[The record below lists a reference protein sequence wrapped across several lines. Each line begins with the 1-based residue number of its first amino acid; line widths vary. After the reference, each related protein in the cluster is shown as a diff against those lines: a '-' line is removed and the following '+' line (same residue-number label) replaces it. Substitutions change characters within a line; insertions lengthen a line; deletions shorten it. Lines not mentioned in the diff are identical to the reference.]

1 MISRLSILLRHARSF
16 AAPRNM
22 SFVAALA
29 LSLSVFSSGVAG
41 ADPLSYNQTPFKLPI
56 ETASLTAVDLN
67 GDGDLDLL
75 AQLDTELRLYLQRDG
90 GFDFDKDFISLPL
103 SGRALGWD
111 IGLVD
116 AKGQPSLIT
125 LERGSE
131 VLTYRLNE
139 TATAWRAPEILLSG
153 VAAAIGSGVQRLH
166 FVRDVNGDDRDDL
179 VLPDGDRLA
188 LYLASIEGFLPP
200 LRIDTQVRLDT
211 TLFSPNLE
219 RRIGQAL
226 RIPPLRLRD
235 VNGDLAADLI
245 VDTDERL
252 AVFLADPTAAN
263 YFSADPSFE
272 LDRLFIEES
281 LGEFDIET
289 LDFANL
295 TGVLALTHEELLE
308 DIDGDGIEDLLLRE
322 GGKVSVFPGTRA
334 GIDVST
340 PTQVLR
346 SGGNVLT
353 TFLYDEDGDGS
364 KDLWL
369 WRVEPI
375 SVGDIFVW
383 LALSGSISVEA
394 FVYRNQ
400 GDAFA
405 RRPARK
411 ISVALK
417 FPSVIRLASSLR
429 QIADDARSAAKTTDT
444 LTGLAQLDGS
454 VDELIAEPSDSPLD
468 ASLDGMRV
476 DLMLLMGNRLSLY
489 LNVIEAAPAPTF
501 LGALGYSADRD
512 DYAIDLKAAVDAA
525 MVSSNPLDGINSAPS
540 LEIDFSSVTVSG
552 GLVSAR
558 INQDNRDDI
567 FVFTAMTPEAIEGI
581 LLLSD

>member
-1 MISRLSILLRHARSF
+1 MISRLRFLQCHVRAF
-16 AAPRNM
+16 AALRTM
-22 SFVAALA
+22 SFVAAFALA
-29 LSLSVFSSGVAG
+29 VSGFSGGVAG
-41 ADPLSYNQTPFKLPI
+41 ADALSYTQTPFKLPI

-67 GDGDLDLL
+67 GDGQLDLL

-90 GFDFDKDFISLPL
+90 GFDFGTDFISLP
-103 SGRALGWD
+103 SAGRALGWD

-116 AKGQPSLIT
+116 ADGKPSLIT

-131 VLTYRLNE
+131 VLAYRLNE
-139 TATAWRAPEILLSG
+139 AATEWRAPEVLLSG
-153 VAAAIGSGVQRLH
+153 LAAAIGSGVQRLH
-166 FVRDVNGDDRDDL
+166 FVRDVNGDGRDDL
-179 VLPDGDRLA
+179 ILPDSDRLA
-188 LYLASIEGFLPP
+188 LYLAATGGFLPP
-200 LRIDTQVRLDT
+200 LRIDTQARLNT

-226 RIPPLRLRD
+226 RIPPLQLRD

-272 LDRLFIEES
+272 LDRLAIEES

-353 TFLYDEDGDGS
+353 TFLHDEDSDGS

-429 QIADDARSAAKTTDT
+429 QIAEDARAATETTDT
-444 LTGLAQLDGS
+444 LTGVAQLDGS
-454 VDELIAEPSDSPLD
+454 VDKPIDVSGD
-468 ASLDGMRV
+468 ASLDTIRD
-476 DLMLLMGNRLSLY
+476 DLMLLVGNRLSLY
-489 LNVIEAAPAPTF
+489 LSVIEAAPAPTF
-501 LGALGYSADRD
+501 LGALGYSPDRD
-512 DYAIDLKAAVDAA
+512 DYAIDLKGVVDAA
-525 MVSSNPLDGINSAPS
+525 MVSSDPLDGINSAPN
-540 LEIDFSSVTVSG
+540 LEIDLSAVTGTG

-567 FVFTAMTPEAIEGI
+567 FVFTAMTPDAIEGI
-581 LLLSD
+581 LLLSDLAI

>member
-1 MISRLSILLRHARSF
+1 MISRLRFLQCHVRAF
-16 AAPRNM
+16 AALRTL
-22 SFVAALA
+22 SFVAAFALA
-29 LSLSVFSSGVAG
+29 VSGFSGGVAG
-41 ADPLSYNQTPFKLPI
+41 ADALSYTQTPFKLPI

-67 GDGDLDLL
+67 GDGQLDLL

-90 GFDFDKDFISLPL
+90 GFDFGTDFISLP
-103 SGRALGWD
+103 SAGRALGWD

-116 AKGQPSLIT
+116 ADGKPSLIT

-131 VLTYRLNE
+131 VLAYRLNE
-139 TATAWRAPEILLSG
+139 AATEWRAPEVLLSG
-153 VAAAIGSGVQRLH
+153 LAAAIGSGVQRLH
-166 FVRDVNGDDRDDL
+166 FVRDVNGDGRDDL
-179 VLPDGDRLA
+179 ILPDSDRLA
-188 LYLASIEGFLPP
+188 LYLAATGGFLPP
-200 LRIDTQVRLDT
+200 LRIDTQARLNT

-226 RIPPLRLRD
+226 RIPPLQLRD

-272 LDRLFIEES
+272 LDRLAIEEN

-334 GIDVST
+334 GIDIST

-353 TFLYDEDGDGS
+353 TFLHDEDSDGS

-429 QIADDARSAAKTTDT
+429 QIAEDARAATETTDT
-444 LTGLAQLDGS
+444 LTGVAQLDGS
-454 VDELIAEPSDSPLD
+454 VDKPIDVSGD
-468 ASLDGMRV
+468 ASLDTIRD
-476 DLMLLMGNRLSLY
+476 DLMLLVGNRLSLY
-489 LNVIEAAPAPTF
+489 LSVVEAAPAPTF
-501 LGALGYSADRD
+501 LGALGYSPDRD
-512 DYAIDLKAAVDAA
+512 DYAIDLKGVVDAA
-525 MVSSNPLDGINSAPS
+525 MVSSDPLDGINSAPN
-540 LEIDFSSVTVSG
+540 LEIDLSAVTGTG

-567 FVFTAMTPEAIEGI
+567 FVFTAMTPDAIEGI
-581 LLLSD
+581 LLLSDLAI

>member
-1 MISRLSILLRHARSF
+1 MISRLRFLQCHVRAF
-16 AAPRNM
+16 AALRTL
-22 SFVAALA
+22 SFVAAFVLA
-29 LSLSVFSSGVAG
+29 VSGFSGGVAG
-41 ADPLSYNQTPFKLPI
+41 ADALSYTQTPFKLPI

-67 GDGDLDLL
+67 GDGQLDLL

-90 GFDFDKDFISLPL
+90 GFDFGADFISLPL
-103 SGRALGWD
+103 TGRALGWD
-111 IGLVD
+111 IGLMD
-116 AKGQPSLIT
+116 ADGKPSLIT

-131 VLTYRLNE
+131 VLAYRLNE
-139 TATAWRAPEILLSG
+139 AATEWRAPEVLLSG
-153 VAAAIGSGVQRLH
+153 LAAAIGSGVQRLH
-166 FVRDVNGDDRDDL
+166 FVRDVNGDGRDDL
-179 VLPDGDRLA
+179 ILPDSDRLA
-188 LYLASIEGFLPP
+188 LYLAATGGFLPP
-200 LRIDTQVRLDT
+200 LRIDTQARLNT

-226 RIPPLRLRD
+226 RIPPLQLRD

-272 LDRLFIEES
+272 LDRLAIEES

-353 TFLYDEDGDGS
+353 TFLHDEDSDGS

-429 QIADDARSAAKTTDT
+429 QIAEDARAAAETTDT
-444 LTGLAQLDGS
+444 LTGVAQLDGS
-454 VDELIAEPSDSPLD
+454 VDKPIDVSGD
-468 ASLDGMRV
+468 ASLDTIRD
-476 DLMLLMGNRLSLY
+476 DLMLLVGNRLSLY
-489 LNVIEAAPAPTF
+489 LSVIEAAPAPTF
-501 LGALGYSADRD
+501 LGALGYSPDRD
-512 DYAIDLKAAVDAA
+512 DYAIDLKGVVDAA
-525 MVSSNPLDGINSAPS
+525 MVSSDPLDGINSAPN
-540 LEIDFSSVTVSG
+540 LEIDLSAVTGTG

-567 FVFTAMTPEAIEGI
+567 FVFTAMTPDAIEGI
-581 LLLSD
+581 LLLSDLAI

>member
-1 MISRLSILLRHARSF
+1 MISRLRFLQCHVRAF
-16 AAPRNM
+16 AALRTL
-22 SFVAALA
+22 SFVAAFVLA
-29 LSLSVFSSGVAG
+29 VSGFSGGVAG
-41 ADPLSYNQTPFKLPI
+41 ADALSYTQTPFKLPI

-67 GDGDLDLL
+67 GDGQLDLL

-90 GFDFDKDFISLPL
+90 GFDFGADFISLPL
-103 SGRALGWD
+103 TGRALGWD
-111 IGLVD
+111 IGLMD
-116 AKGQPSLIT
+116 ADGKPSLIT

-131 VLTYRLNE
+131 VLAYRLNE
-139 TATAWRAPEILLSG
+139 AATEWRAPEVLLSG
-153 VAAAIGSGVQRLH
+153 LAAAIGSGVQRLH
-166 FVRDVNGDDRDDL
+166 FVRDVNGDGRDDL
-179 VLPDGDRLA
+179 ILPDSDRLA
-188 LYLASIEGFLPP
+188 LYLAATGGFLPP
-200 LRIDTQVRLDT
+200 LRIDTQARLNT

-226 RIPPLRLRD
+226 RIPPLQLRD

-272 LDRLFIEES
+272 LDRLAIEES

-353 TFLYDEDGDGS
+353 TFLHDEDSDGS

-429 QIADDARSAAKTTDT
+429 QIAEDARAAAETTDT
-444 LTGLAQLDGS
+444 LTGVAQLDGS
-454 VDELIAEPSDSPLD
+454 VNKPIDVSGD
-468 ASLDGMRV
+468 ASLDTIRD
-476 DLMLLMGNRLSLY
+476 DLMLLVGNRLSLY
-489 LNVIEAAPAPTF
+489 LSVIEAAPAPTF
-501 LGALGYSADRD
+501 LGALGYSPDRD
-512 DYAIDLKAAVDAA
+512 DYAIDLKGVVDAA
-525 MVSSNPLDGINSAPS
+525 MVSSDPLDGINSAPN
-540 LEIDFSSVTVSG
+540 LEIDLSAVTGIG

-567 FVFTAMTPEAIEGI
+567 FVFTAMTPDAIEGI
-581 LLLSD
+581 LLLSDLAI

>member
-1 MISRLSILLRHARSF
+1 MISHLRFLQCHVRAF
-16 AAPRNM
+16 AALRTL
-22 SFVAALA
+22 SFVAAFVLA
-29 LSLSVFSSGVAG
+29 VSGFSGGVAG
-41 ADPLSYNQTPFKLPI
+41 ADALSYTQTPFKLPI

-67 GDGDLDLL
+67 GDGQLDLL

-90 GFDFDKDFISLPL
+90 GFDFGTDFISLP
-103 SGRALGWD
+103 SAGRALGWD

-116 AKGQPSLIT
+116 ADGKPSLIT

-131 VLTYRLNE
+131 VLAYRLNE
-139 TATAWRAPEILLSG
+139 AATEWRAPEVLLSG
-153 VAAAIGSGVQRLH
+153 LAAAIGSGVQRLH
-166 FVRDVNGDDRDDL
+166 FVRDVNGDGRDDL
-179 VLPDGDRLA
+179 ILPDSDRLA
-188 LYLASIEGFLPP
+188 LYLAATGGFLPP
-200 LRIDTQVRLDT
+200 LRIDTQARLNT

-226 RIPPLRLRD
+226 RIPPLQLRD

-272 LDRLFIEES
+272 LDRLAIEES

-353 TFLYDEDGDGS
+353 TFLHDEDSDGS

-429 QIADDARSAAKTTDT
+429 QIAEDARAAVETTDT
-444 LTGLAQLDGS
+444 LTGVAQLDGS
-454 VDELIAEPSDSPLD
+454 VDKPIDVSGD
-468 ASLDGMRV
+468 ASLDTIRD
-476 DLMLLMGNRLSLY
+476 DLMLLVGNRLSLY
-489 LNVIEAAPAPTF
+489 LSVIEAAPAPTF
-501 LGALGYSADRD
+501 LGALGYSPDRD
-512 DYAIDLKAAVDAA
+512 DYAIDLKGVVDAA
-525 MVSSNPLDGINSAPS
+525 MVSSDPLDGINSAPN
-540 LEIDFSSVTVSG
+540 LEIDLSAVTGTG

-567 FVFTAMTPEAIEGI
+567 FVFTAMTPDAIEGI
-581 LLLSD
+581 LLLSDLAI

>member
-1 MISRLSILLRHARSF
+1 MISHLRFLQCHVRAFSALRTL
-16 AAPRNM
+16 
-22 SFVAALA
+22 SFVAAFVLA
-29 LSLSVFSSGVAG
+29 VSGFSGGVAG
-41 ADPLSYNQTPFKLPI
+41 ADALSYTQTPFKLPI
-56 ETASLTAVDLN
+56 ETASLTTVDLN
-67 GDGDLDLL
+67 GDGQLDLL

-90 GFDFDKDFISLPL
+90 GFDFGTDFISLP
-103 SGRALGWD
+103 SAGRALGWD

-116 AKGQPSLIT
+116 ADGKPSLIT

-131 VLTYRLNE
+131 VLAYRLNE
-139 TATAWRAPEILLSG
+139 AATEWRAPEVLLSG
-153 VAAAIGSGVQRLH
+153 LAAAIGSGVQRLH
-166 FVRDVNGDDRDDL
+166 FVRDVNGDGRDDL
-179 VLPDGDRLA
+179 ILPDSDRLA
-188 LYLASIEGFLPP
+188 LYLAATGGFLPP
-200 LRIDTQVRLDT
+200 LRIDTQARLNT

-226 RIPPLRLRD
+226 RIPPLQLRD

-272 LDRLFIEES
+272 LDRLAIEES

-353 TFLYDEDGDGS
+353 TFLHDEDSDGS

-429 QIADDARSAAKTTDT
+429 QIAEDARAAAETTDT
-444 LTGLAQLDGS
+444 LTGVAQLDGS
-454 VDELIAEPSDSPLD
+454 VDKPIDVSGDT
-468 ASLDGMRV
+468 SLDTIRD
-476 DLMLLMGNRLSLY
+476 DLMLLVGNRLSLY
-489 LNVIEAAPAPTF
+489 LSVIEAAPAPTF
-501 LGALGYSADRD
+501 LGALGYSPDRD
-512 DYAIDLKAAVDAA
+512 DYAIDLKGVVDAA
-525 MVSSNPLDGINSAPS
+525 MVSSDPLDGINSAPN
-540 LEIDFSSVTVSG
+540 LEIDLSAVTGTG

-567 FVFTAMTPEAIEGI
+567 FVFTAMTPDAIEGI
-581 LLLSD
+581 LLLSDLAM

>member
-1 MISRLSILLRHARSF
+1 
-16 AAPRNM
+16 
-22 SFVAALA
+22 
-29 LSLSVFSSGVAG
+29 
-41 ADPLSYNQTPFKLPI
+41 LPI

-67 GDGDLDLL
+67 GDGQLDLL

-90 GFDFDKDFISLPL
+90 GFDFGTDFISLPL
-103 SGRALGWD
+103 TGRALGWD

-116 AKGQPSLIT
+116 ADGKPSLIT

-131 VLTYRLNE
+131 VLAYRLNE
-139 TATAWRAPEILLSG
+139 AATEWRAPEVLLSG
-153 VAAAIGSGVQRLH
+153 LAAAIGSGVQRLH
-166 FVRDVNGDDRDDL
+166 FVRDVNGDGRDDL
-179 VLPDGDRLA
+179 ILPDSDRLA
-188 LYLASIEGFLPP
+188 LYLAATGGFLPP
-200 LRIDTQVRLDT
+200 LRIDTQARLNT

-226 RIPPLRLRD
+226 RIPPLQLRD

-272 LDRLFIEES
+272 LDRLAIEEN

-353 TFLYDEDGDGS
+353 TFLHDEDSDGS

-429 QIADDARSAAKTTDT
+429 QIAEDARAATETTDT
-444 LTGLAQLDGS
+444 LTGVAQLDGS
-454 VDELIAEPSDSPLD
+454 VDKPIDVSGD
-468 ASLDGMRV
+468 ASLDTIRD
-476 DLMLLMGNRLSLY
+476 DLMLLVGNRLSLY
-489 LNVIEAAPAPTF
+489 LSVVEAAPAPTF
-501 LGALGYSADRD
+501 LGALGYSPDRD
-512 DYAIDLKAAVDAA
+512 DYAIDLKGVVDAA
-525 MVSSNPLDGINSAPS
+525 MVSSDPLDGINSAPN
-540 LEIDFSSVTVSG
+540 LEIDLSAVTGTG

-567 FVFTAMTPEAIEGI
+567 FVFTAMTPDAIEGI
-581 LLLSD
+581 LLLSDLAI

>member
-1 MISRLSILLRHARSF
+1 MISHLRFLQCHVRAF
-16 AAPRNM
+16 AALRTL
-22 SFVAALA
+22 SFVAAFVLVV
-29 LSLSVFSSGVAG
+29 SGFSGGVAG
-41 ADPLSYNQTPFKLPI
+41 ADALRYTQTPFKLPI
-56 ETASLTAVDLN
+56 ETTSLTAVDLN
-67 GDGDLDLL
+67 GDGQLDLL

-90 GFDFDKDFISLPL
+90 GFDFGTDFISLPL
-103 SGRALGWD
+103 TGRALGWD

-116 AKGQPSLIT
+116 ADGKPSLIT

-131 VLTYRLNE
+131 VLAYRLNE
-139 TATAWRAPEILLSG
+139 AATEWRAPEVLLSG
-153 VAAAIGSGVQRLH
+153 LAAAIGSGVQRLH
-166 FVRDVNGDDRDDL
+166 FVRDVNGDGRDDL
-179 VLPDGDRLA
+179 ILPDSDRLA
-188 LYLASIEGFLPP
+188 LYLAATGGFLPP
-200 LRIDTQVRLDT
+200 LRIDTQARLNT

-226 RIPPLRLRD
+226 RIPPLQLRD

-272 LDRLFIEES
+272 LDRLAIEES

-353 TFLYDEDGDGS
+353 TFLHDEDSDGS

-429 QIADDARSAAKTTDT
+429 QIAEDARAAAETTDT
-444 LTGLAQLDGS
+444 LTGVAQLDGS
-454 VDELIAEPSDSPLD
+454 VDKPIDVSAD
-468 ASLDGMRV
+468 ASLDTIRD
-476 DLMLLMGNRLSLY
+476 DLMLLVGNRLSLY
-489 LNVIEAAPAPTF
+489 LSAIEAAPAPTF
-501 LGALGYSADRD
+501 LGALGYSPDRD
-512 DYAIDLKAAVDAA
+512 DYAIDLKGVVDAA
-525 MVSSNPLDGINSAPS
+525 MVSSDPLDGINSAPS
-540 LEIDFSSVTVSG
+540 LEIDLSAVTGTG

-567 FVFTAMTPEAIEGI
+567 FVFTAMTPDAIEGI
-581 LLLSD
+581 LLLSDLAN

>member
-1 MISRLSILLRHARSF
+1 MNSRSASARCWSRFWPQCYPAAFVLPLLATSLF
-16 AAPRNM
+16 AASVAP
-22 SFVAALA
+22 SSAAGASAAALN
-29 LSLSVFSSGVAG
+29 FT
-41 ADPLSYNQTPFKLPI
+41 QTPFRLPI

-67 GDGDLDLL
+67 GDGRLDLL
-75 AQLDTELRLYLQRDG
+75 AQLDAELRLYLQREG
-90 GFDFDKDFISLPL
+90 GFDFDADFISLPL

-111 IGLVD
+111 IGVADAQGKPGLV
-116 AKGQPSLIT
+116 T
-125 LERGSE
+125 LERGNE
-131 VLTYRLNE
+131 VRVYRLDT
-139 TATAWRAPEILLSG
+139 TATQWQAPETLLSG
-153 VAAAIGSGVQRLH
+153 FAAAIGSGVERLH
-166 FVRDVNGDDRDDL
+166 FVRDVNGDGLDDL
-179 VLPDGDRLA
+179 ILPDSDRLA
-188 LYLASIEGFLPP
+188 LHLATAEGFLPP

-211 TLFSPNLE
+211 TLFSPDLE

-226 RIPPLRLRD
+226 RIPPLQLRD

-263 YFSADPSFE
+263 YFSPEPSFE
-272 LDRLFIEES
+272 LDRLAIEES

-322 GGKVSVFPGTRA
+322 GSKVSVFPGTLT

-340 PTQVLR
+340 PKQVLR

-353 TFLYDEDGDGS
+353 TFLHDEDGDGT

-400 GDAFA
+400 GD
-405 RRPARK
+405 
-411 ISVALK
+411 
-417 FPSVIRLASSLR
+417 
-429 QIADDARSAAKTTDT
+429 
-444 LTGLAQLDGS
+444 
-454 VDELIAEPSDSPLD
+454 
-468 ASLDGMRV
+468 
-476 DLMLLMGNRLSLY
+476 
-489 LNVIEAAPAPTF
+489 
-501 LGALGYSADRD
+501 
-512 DYAIDLKAAVDAA
+512 
-525 MVSSNPLDGINSAPS
+525 
-540 LEIDFSSVTVSG
+540 
-552 GLVSAR
+552 
-558 INQDNRDDI
+558 
-567 FVFTAMTPEAIEGI
+567 
-581 LLLSD
+581 

>member
-1 MISRLSILLRHARSF
+1 
-16 AAPRNM
+16 
-22 SFVAALA
+22 V
-29 LSLSVFSSGVAG
+29 
-41 ADPLSYNQTPFKLPI
+41 
-56 ETASLTAVDLN
+56 N
-67 GDGDLDLL
+67 GDG
-75 AQLDTELRLYLQRDG
+75 
-90 GFDFDKDFISLPL
+90 
-103 SGRALGWD
+103 
-111 IGLVD
+111 
-116 AKGQPSLIT
+116 
-125 LERGSE
+125 
-131 VLTYRLNE
+131 
-139 TATAWRAPEILLSG
+139 
-153 VAAAIGSGVQRLH
+153 
-166 FVRDVNGDDRDDL
+166 RDDL
-179 VLPDGDRLA
+179 ILPDSDRLA
-188 LYLASIEGFLPP
+188 LYLAATGGFLPP
-200 LRIDTQVRLDT
+200 LRIDTQARLNT

-226 RIPPLRLRD
+226 RIPPLQLRD

-272 LDRLFIEES
+272 LDRLAIEEN

-334 GIDVST
+334 GIDIST

-353 TFLYDEDGDGS
+353 TFLHDEDSDGS

-429 QIADDARSAAKTTDT
+429 QIAEDARAATETTDT
-444 LTGLAQLDGS
+444 LTGVAQLDGS
-454 VDELIAEPSDSPLD
+454 VDKPIDVSGD
-468 ASLDGMRV
+468 ASLDTIRD
-476 DLMLLMGNRLSLY
+476 DLMLLVGNRLSLY
-489 LNVIEAAPAPTF
+489 LSVIEAAPAPTF
-501 LGALGYSADRD
+501 LGALGYSPDRD
-512 DYAIDLKAAVDAA
+512 DYAIDLKGVVDAA
-525 MVSSNPLDGINSAPS
+525 MVSSDPLDGINSAPN
-540 LEIDFSSVTVSG
+540 LEIDLSAVTGTG

-567 FVFTAMTPEAIEGI
+567 FVFTAMTPDAIEGI
-581 LLLSD
+581 LLLSDLAI

>member
-1 MISRLSILLRHARSF
+1 MISHLRFLQCHVRAF
-16 AAPRNM
+16 AALRTL
-22 SFVAALA
+22 SFVAAFVLA
-29 LSLSVFSSGVAG
+29 VSGFSGGVAG
-41 ADPLSYNQTPFKLPI
+41 ADALRYTQTPFKLPI

-67 GDGDLDLL
+67 GDGQLDLL

-90 GFDFDKDFISLPL
+90 GFDFGTDFISLPL
-103 SGRALGWD
+103 TGRALGWD

-116 AKGQPSLIT
+116 ADGKPSLIT

-131 VLTYRLNE
+131 VLAYRLNE
-139 TATAWRAPEILLSG
+139 AATEWRAPEVLLSG
-153 VAAAIGSGVQRLH
+153 LAAAIGSGVQRLH
-166 FVRDVNGDDRDDL
+166 FVRDVNGDGRDDL
-179 VLPDGDRLA
+179 ILPDSDRLA
-188 LYLASIEGFLPP
+188 LYLAATGGFLPP
-200 LRIDTQVRLDT
+200 LRIDTQARLNT

-226 RIPPLRLRD
+226 RIPPLQLRD

-272 LDRLFIEES
+272 LDRLAIEES

-353 TFLYDEDGDGS
+353 TFLHDEDSDGS

-429 QIADDARSAAKTTDT
+429 QIAEDARAAAETTDT
-444 LTGLAQLDGS
+444 LTGVAQLDGS
-454 VDELIAEPSDSPLD
+454 VDKPIDVSAD
-468 ASLDGMRV
+468 ASLDTIRD
-476 DLMLLMGNRLSLY
+476 DLMLLVGNRLSLY
-489 LNVIEAAPAPTF
+489 LSVIEAAPAPTF
-501 LGALGYSADRD
+501 LGALGYSPDRD
-512 DYAIDLKAAVDAA
+512 DYAIDLKGVVDAA
-525 MVSSNPLDGINSAPS
+525 MVSSDPLDGINSAPS
-540 LEIDFSSVTVSG
+540 LEIDLSAVTGTG

-567 FVFTAMTPEAIEGI
+567 FVFTAMTPDAIEGI
-581 LLLSD
+581 LLLSDLAN

>member
-1 MISRLSILLRHARSF
+1 MISRLRFLQCHVRAF
-16 AAPRNM
+16 AALRTL
-22 SFVAALA
+22 SFVAAFVLA
-29 LSLSVFSSGVAG
+29 VSGFSGGVAG
-41 ADPLSYNQTPFKLPI
+41 ADALSYTQTPFKLPI

-67 GDGDLDLL
+67 GDGQLDLL

-90 GFDFDKDFISLPL
+90 GFDFGADFISLPL
-103 SGRALGWD
+103 TGRALGWD
-111 IGLVD
+111 IGLMD
-116 AKGQPSLIT
+116 ADGKPSLIT

-131 VLTYRLNE
+131 VLAYRLNE
-139 TATAWRAPEILLSG
+139 AATEWRAPEVLLSG
-153 VAAAIGSGVQRLH
+153 LAAAIGSGVQRLH
-166 FVRDVNGDDRDDL
+166 FVRDVNGDGRDDL
-179 VLPDGDRLA
+179 ILPDSDRLA
-188 LYLASIEGFLPP
+188 LYLAATGGFLPP
-200 LRIDTQVRLDT
+200 LRIDTQARLNT

-226 RIPPLRLRD
+226 RIPPLQLRD

-272 LDRLFIEES
+272 LDRLAIEES

-353 TFLYDEDGDGS
+353 TFLHDEDSDGS

-429 QIADDARSAAKTTDT
+429 QIAEDARAAAETTDT
-444 LTGLAQLDGS
+444 LTGVAQLDGS
-454 VDELIAEPSDSPLD
+454 VNKPIDVSGD
-468 ASLDGMRV
+468 ASLDTIRD
-476 DLMLLMGNRLSLY
+476 DLMLLVGNRLSLY
-489 LNVIEAAPAPTF
+489 LSVIEAAPAPTF
-501 LGALGYSADRD
+501 LGALGYSPDRD
-512 DYAIDLKAAVDAA
+512 DYAIDLKGVVDAA
-525 MVSSNPLDGINSAPS
+525 MVSSDPLDGINSAPN
-540 LEIDFSSVTVSG
+540 LEIDLSAVTGTG

-567 FVFTAMTPEAIEGI
+567 FVFTAMTPDAIEGI
-581 LLLSD
+581 LLLSDLAI

>member
-1 MISRLSILLRHARSF
+1 MISRLRFLQCHVRAF
-16 AAPRNM
+16 AALRTM
-22 SFVAALA
+22 SFVAAFALA
-29 LSLSVFSSGVAG
+29 VSGFSGGVAG
-41 ADPLSYNQTPFKLPI
+41 ADALSYTQTPFKLPI

-67 GDGDLDLL
+67 GDGQLDLL

-90 GFDFDKDFISLPL
+90 GFDFGTDFISLP
-103 SGRALGWD
+103 SAGRALGWD

-116 AKGQPSLIT
+116 ADGKPSLIT

-131 VLTYRLNE
+131 VLAYRLNE
-139 TATAWRAPEILLSG
+139 AATEWRAPEVLLSG
-153 VAAAIGSGVQRLH
+153 LAAAIGSGVQRLH
-166 FVRDVNGDDRDDL
+166 FVRDVNGDGRDDL
-179 VLPDGDRLA
+179 ILPDSDRLA
-188 LYLASIEGFLPP
+188 LYLAATGGFLPP
-200 LRIDTQVRLDT
+200 LRIDTQARLNT

-226 RIPPLRLRD
+226 RIPPLQLRD

-272 LDRLFIEES
+272 LDRLAIEES

-353 TFLYDEDGDGS
+353 TFLHDEDSDGS

-429 QIADDARSAAKTTDT
+429 QIAEDARAAVETTDT
-444 LTGLAQLDGS
+444 LTGVAQLDGS
-454 VDELIAEPSDSPLD
+454 VDKPIDVSGD
-468 ASLDGMRV
+468 ASLDTIRD
-476 DLMLLMGNRLSLY
+476 DLMLLVGNRLSLY
-489 LNVIEAAPAPTF
+489 LSVIEAAPAPTF
-501 LGALGYSADRD
+501 LGALGYSPDRD
-512 DYAIDLKAAVDAA
+512 DYAIDLKGVVDAA
-525 MVSSNPLDGINSAPS
+525 MVSSDPLDGINSAPS
-540 LEIDFSSVTVSG
+540 LKIDLSAVMGTG

-567 FVFTAMTPEAIEGI
+567 FVFTAMTPDAIEGI
-581 LLLSD
+581 LLLSDLAI

>member
-1 MISRLSILLRHARSF
+1 MISHLRFLQCHVRAF
-16 AAPRNM
+16 AALRTL
-22 SFVAALA
+22 SFVAAFVLVV
-29 LSLSVFSSGVAG
+29 SGFSGGVAG
-41 ADPLSYNQTPFKLPI
+41 ADALRYTQTPFKLPI

-67 GDGDLDLL
+67 GDGQLDLL

-90 GFDFDKDFISLPL
+90 GFDFGTDFISLPL
-103 SGRALGWD
+103 TGRALGWD

-116 AKGQPSLIT
+116 ADGKPSLIT

-131 VLTYRLNE
+131 VLAYRLNE
-139 TATAWRAPEILLSG
+139 AATEWRAPEVLLSG
-153 VAAAIGSGVQRLH
+153 LAAAIGSGVQRLH
-166 FVRDVNGDDRDDL
+166 FVRDVNGDGLDDL
-179 VLPDGDRLA
+179 ILPDSDRLA
-188 LYLASIEGFLPP
+188 LYLAATGGFLPP
-200 LRIDTQVRLDT
+200 LRIDTQARLNT

-226 RIPPLRLRD
+226 RIPPLQLRD

-272 LDRLFIEES
+272 LDRLAIEES

-353 TFLYDEDGDGS
+353 TFLHDEDSDGS

-429 QIADDARSAAKTTDT
+429 QIAEDARAAAETTDT
-444 LTGLAQLDGS
+444 LTGVAQLDGS
-454 VDELIAEPSDSPLD
+454 VDKPIDVSGD
-468 ASLDGMRV
+468 ASLDTIRD
-476 DLMLLMGNRLSLY
+476 DLMLLVGNRLSLY
-489 LNVIEAAPAPTF
+489 LSVIEAAPAPTF
-501 LGALGYSADRD
+501 LGALGYSPDRD
-512 DYAIDLKAAVDAA
+512 DYAIDLKGVVDAA
-525 MVSSNPLDGINSAPS
+525 MVSSDPLDGINSAPS
-540 LEIDFSSVTVSG
+540 LEIDLSAVTGTG

-567 FVFTAMTPEAIEGI
+567 FVFTAMTPDAIEGI
-581 LLLSD
+581 LLLSDLAN

>member
-1 MISRLSILLRHARSF
+1 MISRLRFLQCHVRAF
-16 AAPRNM
+16 AALRTM
-22 SFVAALA
+22 SFVAAFALA
-29 LSLSVFSSGVAG
+29 VSGFSGGVAG
-41 ADPLSYNQTPFKLPI
+41 ADALSYTQTPFKLPI

-67 GDGDLDLL
+67 GDGQLDLL

-90 GFDFDKDFISLPL
+90 GFDFGTDFISLP
-103 SGRALGWD
+103 SAGRALGWD

-116 AKGQPSLIT
+116 ADGKPSLIT
-125 LERGSE
+125 LEQGSE
-131 VLTYRLNE
+131 VLAYRLNE
-139 TATAWRAPEILLSG
+139 AATEWRAPEVLLSG
-153 VAAAIGSGVQRLH
+153 LAAAIGSGVQRLH
-166 FVRDVNGDDRDDL
+166 FVRDVNGDGRDDL
-179 VLPDGDRLA
+179 ILPDSDRLA
-188 LYLASIEGFLPP
+188 LYLAATGGFLPP
-200 LRIDTQVRLDT
+200 LRIDTQARLNT

-226 RIPPLRLRD
+226 RIPPLQLRD

-272 LDRLFIEES
+272 LDRLTIEES

-353 TFLYDEDGDGS
+353 TFLHDEDSDGS

-429 QIADDARSAAKTTDT
+429 QIAEDARAAVETTDT
-444 LTGLAQLDGS
+444 LTGVAQLDGS
-454 VDELIAEPSDSPLD
+454 VDKPIDVSGD
-468 ASLDGMRV
+468 ASLDTIRD
-476 DLMLLMGNRLSLY
+476 DLMLLVGNRLSLY
-489 LNVIEAAPAPTF
+489 LSVIEAAPAPTF
-501 LGALGYSADRD
+501 LGALGYSPDRD
-512 DYAIDLKAAVDAA
+512 DYAIDLKGVVDAA
-525 MVSSNPLDGINSAPS
+525 MVSSDPLDGINSAPS
-540 LEIDFSSVTVSG
+540 LEIDLSAVMGTG

-567 FVFTAMTPEAIEGI
+567 FVFTAMTPDAIEGI
-581 LLLSD
+581 LLLSDLAI

>member
-1 MISRLSILLRHARSF
+1 MISRLRFLQCHVHAF
-16 AAPRNM
+16 AALRTL
-22 SFVAALA
+22 SFVAAFALA
-29 LSLSVFSSGVAG
+29 VSGFSGGVAG
-41 ADPLSYNQTPFKLPI
+41 ADALRYTQTPFKLPI

-67 GDGDLDLL
+67 GDGQLDLL

-90 GFDFDKDFISLPL
+90 GFDFGTDFISLPL
-103 SGRALGWD
+103 TGRALGWD

-116 AKGQPSLIT
+116 ADGKPSLIT

-131 VLTYRLNE
+131 VLAYRLNE
-139 TATAWRAPEILLSG
+139 AATEWRAPEVLLSG
-153 VAAAIGSGVQRLH
+153 LAAAIGSGVQRLH
-166 FVRDVNGDDRDDL
+166 FVRDVNGDGRDDL
-179 VLPDGDRLA
+179 ILPDSDRLA
-188 LYLASIEGFLPP
+188 LYLAATGGFLPP
-200 LRIDTQVRLDT
+200 LRIDTQARLNT

-226 RIPPLRLRD
+226 RIPPLQLRD

-272 LDRLFIEES
+272 LDRLAIEEN

-353 TFLYDEDGDGS
+353 TFLHDEDSDGS

-429 QIADDARSAAKTTDT
+429 QIAEDARAATETTDT
-444 LTGLAQLDGS
+444 LTGVAQLDGS
-454 VDELIAEPSDSPLD
+454 VDKPIVVSGD
-468 ASLDGMRV
+468 ASLDTIRD
-476 DLMLLMGNRLSLY
+476 DLMLLVGNRLSLY
-489 LNVIEAAPAPTF
+489 LSVIEAAPAPTF
-501 LGALGYSADRD
+501 LGALGYSPDRD
-512 DYAIDLKAAVDAA
+512 DYAIDLKGVVDAA
-525 MVSSNPLDGINSAPS
+525 MVSSDPLDGINSAPN
-540 LEIDFSSVTVSG
+540 LEIDLSAVTGTG

-567 FVFTAMTPEAIEGI
+567 FVFTAMTPDAIEGI
-581 LLLSD
+581 LLLSDLAI

>member
-1 MISRLSILLRHARSF
+1 MISRLRFLQCHVRAF
-16 AAPRNM
+16 AALRTM
-22 SFVAALA
+22 SFVAAFALA
-29 LSLSVFSSGVAG
+29 VSGFSGGVAG
-41 ADPLSYNQTPFKLPI
+41 ADALSYTQTPFKLPI

-67 GDGDLDLL
+67 GDGQLDLL

-90 GFDFDKDFISLPL
+90 GFDFGTDFISLP
-103 SGRALGWD
+103 SAGRALGWD

-116 AKGQPSLIT
+116 ADGKPSLIT

-131 VLTYRLNE
+131 VLAYRLNE
-139 TATAWRAPEILLSG
+139 AATEWRAPEVLLSG
-153 VAAAIGSGVQRLH
+153 LAAAIGSGVQRLH
-166 FVRDVNGDDRDDL
+166 FVRDVNGDGRDDMI
-179 VLPDGDRLA
+179 LPDSDRLA
-188 LYLASIEGFLPP
+188 LYLAATGGFLPP
-200 LRIDTQVRLDT
+200 LRIDTQARLNT

-226 RIPPLRLRD
+226 RIPPLQLRD

-272 LDRLFIEES
+272 LDRLAIEES

-353 TFLYDEDGDGS
+353 TFLHDEDSDGR

-429 QIADDARSAAKTTDT
+429 QIAEDARAATETTDT
-444 LTGLAQLDGS
+444 LTGVAQLDGS
-454 VDELIAEPSDSPLD
+454 VDKPIDVSGD
-468 ASLDGMRV
+468 ASLDTIRD
-476 DLMLLMGNRLSLY
+476 DLMLLVGNRLSLY
-489 LNVIEAAPAPTF
+489 LSVIEAAPAPTF
-501 LGALGYSADRD
+501 LGALGYSPDRD
-512 DYAIDLKAAVDAA
+512 DYAIDLKGVVDAA
-525 MVSSNPLDGINSAPS
+525 MVSSDPLDGINSAPN
-540 LEIDFSSVTVSG
+540 LEIDLSAVTGTG

-567 FVFTAMTPEAIEGI
+567 FVFTAMTPDAIEGI
-581 LLLSD
+581 LLLSDLAI

>member
-1 MISRLSILLRHARSF
+1 MISHLRFLQCHVRAF
-16 AAPRNM
+16 AALRTL
-22 SFVAALA
+22 SFVAAFVLA
-29 LSLSVFSSGVAG
+29 VSGFSGGVAG
-41 ADPLSYNQTPFKLPI
+41 ADALRYTQTPFKLPI

-67 GDGDLDLL
+67 GDGQLDLL

-90 GFDFDKDFISLPL
+90 GFDFGTDFISLP
-103 SGRALGWD
+103 SAGRALGWD

-116 AKGQPSLIT
+116 ADGKPSLIT
-125 LERGSE
+125 LEQGSE
-131 VLTYRLNE
+131 VLAYRLNE
-139 TATAWRAPEILLSG
+139 AATEWRAPEVLLSG
-153 VAAAIGSGVQRLH
+153 LAAAIGSGVQRLH
-166 FVRDVNGDDRDDL
+166 FVRDVNGDGRDDL
-179 VLPDGDRLA
+179 ILPDSDRLA
-188 LYLASIEGFLPP
+188 LYLAATGGFLPP
-200 LRIDTQVRLDT
+200 LRIDTQARLNT

-226 RIPPLRLRD
+226 RIPPLQLRD

-272 LDRLFIEES
+272 LDRLAIEES

-353 TFLYDEDGDGS
+353 TFLHDEDSDGS

-429 QIADDARSAAKTTDT
+429 QIAEDARAAVETTDT
-444 LTGLAQLDGS
+444 LTGVAQLDGS
-454 VDELIAEPSDSPLD
+454 VDKPIDVSGD
-468 ASLDGMRV
+468 ASLDTIRD
-476 DLMLLMGNRLSLY
+476 DLMLLVGNRLSLY
-489 LNVIEAAPAPTF
+489 LSVIEAAPAPTF
-501 LGALGYSADRD
+501 LGALGYSPDRD
-512 DYAIDLKAAVDAA
+512 DYAIDLKGVVDAA
-525 MVSSNPLDGINSAPS
+525 MVSSDPLDGINSAPN
-540 LEIDFSSVTVSG
+540 LEIDLSAVTGTG

-567 FVFTAMTPEAIEGI
+567 FVFTAMTPDAIEGI
-581 LLLSD
+581 LLLSDLAI

>member
-1 MISRLSILLRHARSF
+1 MISRLRFLQCHVRAF
-16 AAPRNM
+16 AALRTL
-22 SFVAALA
+22 SFVAAFVLA
-29 LSLSVFSSGVAG
+29 VSGFSGGVAG
-41 ADPLSYNQTPFKLPI
+41 ADALSYTQTPFKLPI

-67 GDGDLDLL
+67 GDGQLDLL

-90 GFDFDKDFISLPL
+90 GFDFGADFISLPL
-103 SGRALGWD
+103 TGRALGWD

-116 AKGQPSLIT
+116 ADGKPSLIT

-131 VLTYRLNE
+131 VLAYRLNE
-139 TATAWRAPEILLSG
+139 AATEWRAPEVLLSG
-153 VAAAIGSGVQRLH
+153 LAAAIGSGVQRLH
-166 FVRDVNGDDRDDL
+166 FVRDVNGDGRDDL
-179 VLPDGDRLA
+179 ILPDSDRLA
-188 LYLASIEGFLPP
+188 LYLAATGGFLPP
-200 LRIDTQVRLDT
+200 LRIDTQARLNT

-226 RIPPLRLRD
+226 RIPPLQLRD

-272 LDRLFIEES
+272 LDRLAIEEN

-353 TFLYDEDGDGS
+353 TFLHDEDSDGS

-429 QIADDARSAAKTTDT
+429 QIAEDARAAAETTDT
-444 LTGLAQLDGS
+444 LTGVAQLDGS
-454 VDELIAEPSDSPLD
+454 VNKPIDVSGD
-468 ASLDGMRV
+468 ASLDTIRD
-476 DLMLLMGNRLSLY
+476 DLMLLVGNRLSLY
-489 LNVIEAAPAPTF
+489 LSVIEAAPAPTF
-501 LGALGYSADRD
+501 LGALGYSPDRD
-512 DYAIDLKAAVDAA
+512 DYAIDLKGVVDAA
-525 MVSSNPLDGINSAPS
+525 MVSSDPLDGINSAPN
-540 LEIDFSSVTVSG
+540 LEIDLSAVTGIG

-567 FVFTAMTPEAIEGI
+567 FVFTAMTPDAIEGI
-581 LLLSD
+581 LLLSDLAI

>member
-1 MISRLSILLRHARSF
+1 MISHLRFLQCHVRAFSALRTL
-16 AAPRNM
+16 
-22 SFVAALA
+22 SFVAAFA
-29 LSLSVFSSGVAG
+29 FAVSGFSGGVAG
-41 ADPLSYNQTPFKLPI
+41 ADALRYTQTPFKLPI

-67 GDGDLDLL
+67 GDGQLDLL

-90 GFDFDKDFISLPL
+90 GFDFGTDFISLPL
-103 SGRALGWD
+103 TGRALGWD

-116 AKGQPSLIT
+116 ADGKPSLIT

-131 VLTYRLNE
+131 VLAYRLNE
-139 TATAWRAPEILLSG
+139 AATEWRAPEVLLSG
-153 VAAAIGSGVQRLH
+153 LAAAIGSGVQRLH
-166 FVRDVNGDDRDDL
+166 FVRDVNGDGRDDL
-179 VLPDGDRLA
+179 ILPDSDRLA
-188 LYLASIEGFLPP
+188 LYLAATGGFLPP
-200 LRIDTQVRLDT
+200 LRIDTQARLNT

-226 RIPPLRLRD
+226 RIPPLQLRD

-272 LDRLFIEES
+272 LDRLAIEEN

-353 TFLYDEDGDGS
+353 TFLHDEDSDGS

-429 QIADDARSAAKTTDT
+429 QIAEDARAATETTDT
-444 LTGLAQLDGS
+444 LTGVAQLDGS
-454 VDELIAEPSDSPLD
+454 VDKPIDVSGD
-468 ASLDGMRV
+468 ASLDTIRD
-476 DLMLLMGNRLSLY
+476 DLMLLVGNRLSLY
-489 LNVIEAAPAPTF
+489 LSVVEAAPAPTF
-501 LGALGYSADRD
+501 LGALGYSPDRD
-512 DYAIDLKAAVDAA
+512 DYAIDLKGVVDAA
-525 MVSSNPLDGINSAPS
+525 MVSSDPLDGINSAPN
-540 LEIDFSSVTVSG
+540 LEIDLSAVTGTG

-567 FVFTAMTPEAIEGI
+567 FVFTAMTPDAIEGI
-581 LLLSD
+581 LLLSDLAI

>member
-1 MISRLSILLRHARSF
+1 MISRLRFLQCHVQAF
-16 AAPRNM
+16 AALRTL
-22 SFVAALA
+22 SFVAAFALA
-29 LSLSVFSSGVAG
+29 VSGFSGGVAG
-41 ADPLSYNQTPFKLPI
+41 ADALSYTQTPFKLPI

-67 GDGDLDLL
+67 GDGQLDLL
-75 AQLDTELRLYLQRDG
+75 AQLDSELRLYLQRDE
-90 GFDFDKDFISLPL
+90 GFDFGTDFISLP
-103 SGRALGWD
+103 SAGRALGWD

-116 AKGQPSLIT
+116 ADGKPSLIT
-125 LERGSE
+125 LEQGSE
-131 VLTYRLNE
+131 VLAYRLNE
-139 TATAWRAPEILLSG
+139 AATEWRAPEVLLSG
-153 VAAAIGSGVQRLH
+153 LAAAIGSGVQRLH
-166 FVRDVNGDDRDDL
+166 FVRDVNGDGRDDL
-179 VLPDGDRLA
+179 ILPDSDRLA
-188 LYLASIEGFLPP
+188 LYLAATGGFLPP
-200 LRIDTQVRLDT
+200 LRIDTQARLNT

-226 RIPPLRLRD
+226 RIPPLQLRD

-272 LDRLFIEES
+272 LDRLAIEEN

-353 TFLYDEDGDGS
+353 TFLHDEDSDGS

-429 QIADDARSAAKTTDT
+429 QIAEDARAATETTDT
-444 LTGLAQLDGS
+444 LTGVAQLDGS
-454 VDELIAEPSDSPLD
+454 VDKPIDVSGD
-468 ASLDGMRV
+468 ASLDTIRD
-476 DLMLLMGNRLSLY
+476 DLMLLVGNRLSLY
-489 LNVIEAAPAPTF
+489 LSVVEAAPAPTF
-501 LGALGYSADRD
+501 LGALGYSPDRD
-512 DYAIDLKAAVDAA
+512 DYAIDLKGVVDAA
-525 MVSSNPLDGINSAPS
+525 MVSSDPLDGINSAPN
-540 LEIDFSSVTVSG
+540 LEIDLSAVTGTG

-567 FVFTAMTPEAIEGI
+567 FVFTAMTPDAIEGI
-581 LLLSD
+581 LLLSDLAI

>member
-1 MISRLSILLRHARSF
+1 MISHLRFLQCHVRAFTALRTL
-16 AAPRNM
+16 
-22 SFVAALA
+22 SFVAAFALA
-29 LSLSVFSSGVAG
+29 VSGFSGGVAG
-41 ADPLSYNQTPFKLPI
+41 ADALSYTQTPFKLPI
-56 ETASLTAVDLN
+56 DTASLTAVDLN
-67 GDGDLDLL
+67 GDGQLDLL

-90 GFDFDKDFISLPL
+90 GFDFGADFISLPL
-103 SGRALGWD
+103 TGRALGWD

-116 AKGQPSLIT
+116 ADGKPSLVT

-131 VLTYRLNE
+131 VLAYRLNE
-139 TATAWRAPEILLSG
+139 AATEWRAPEVLLSG

-166 FVRDVNGDDRDDL
+166 FVRDVNGDGRDDL
-179 VLPDGDRLA
+179 ILPDSDRLA
-188 LYLASIEGFLPP
+188 LYLAATEGFLPP
-200 LRIDTQVRLDT
+200 LRIDTQVRLNT
-211 TLFSPNLE
+211 TLFSPDLE
-219 RRIGQAL
+219 RRVGQAL
-226 RIPPLRLRD
+226 RIPPLQLRD
-235 VNGDLAADLI
+235 VNSDLAADLI

-272 LDRLFIEES
+272 LDRLAIEEN

-353 TFLYDEDGDGS
+353 TFLHDEDGDGS

-429 QIADDARSAAKTTDT
+429 QIAEDARAAAETTDT
-444 LTGLAQLDGS
+444 LTGVAQLDGS
-454 VDELIAEPSDSPLD
+454 VDEPIDVSGDT
-468 ASLDGMRV
+468 MRD
-476 DLMLLMGNRLSLY
+476 DLMLLVGNRLSLY

-501 LGALGYSADRD
+501 LGALGYSPDRD
-512 DYAIDLKAAVDAA
+512 DYAIDLKAVVDAA
-525 MVSSNPLDGINSAPS
+525 MLSSDPLDGVNSAPS
-540 LEIDFSSVTVSG
+540 LEIDLSAVTGTG

-567 FVFTAMTPEAIEGI
+567 FVFTAMTPDAIEGI
-581 LLLSD
+581 LLLSDLAI

>member
-1 MISRLSILLRHARSF
+1 MISHLRFLQCHVRVF
-16 AAPRNM
+16 AALRTL
-22 SFVAALA
+22 SFVASFVLVV
-29 LSLSVFSSGVAG
+29 SGFSGGVAG
-41 ADPLSYNQTPFKLPI
+41 ADALSYTQTPFKLPI
-56 ETASLTAVDLN
+56 ETASLTTVDLN
-67 GDGDLDLL
+67 GDGQLDLL

-90 GFDFDKDFISLPL
+90 GFDFGTDFISLP
-103 SGRALGWD
+103 SAGRALGWD

-116 AKGQPSLIT
+116 ADGKPSLIT
-125 LERGSE
+125 LEQGSE
-131 VLTYRLNE
+131 VLAYRLNE
-139 TATAWRAPEILLSG
+139 AATEWRAPEVLLSG
-153 VAAAIGSGVQRLH
+153 LAAAIGSGVQRLH
-166 FVRDVNGDDRDDL
+166 FVRDVNGDGRDDL
-179 VLPDGDRLA
+179 ILPDSDRLA
-188 LYLASIEGFLPP
+188 LYLAATGGFLPP
-200 LRIDTQVRLDT
+200 LRIDTQARLNT

-226 RIPPLRLRD
+226 RIPSLQLRD

-272 LDRLFIEES
+272 LDRLAIEES

-353 TFLYDEDGDGS
+353 TFLHDEDSDGR

-429 QIADDARSAAKTTDT
+429 QIAEDARAATGTTDT
-444 LTGLAQLDGS
+444 LTGVAQLDGS
-454 VDELIAEPSDSPLD
+454 VDKPIVVSGD
-468 ASLDGMRV
+468 ASLDTIRD
-476 DLMLLMGNRLSLY
+476 DLMLLVGNRLSLY
-489 LNVIEAAPAPTF
+489 LSVIEAAPAPTF
-501 LGALGYSADRD
+501 LGALGYSPDRD
-512 DYAIDLKAAVDAA
+512 DYAIDLKGVVDAA
-525 MVSSNPLDGINSAPS
+525 MVSSDPLDGINSAPN
-540 LEIDFSSVTVSG
+540 LEIDLSAVTGIG

-567 FVFTAMTPEAIEGI
+567 FVFTAMTPDAIEGI
-581 LLLSD
+581 LLLSDLAI

>member
-1 MISRLSILLRHARSF
+1 MISHLRFLQCHVRAF
-16 AAPRNM
+16 AALRTL
-22 SFVAALA
+22 SFVAAFVLA
-29 LSLSVFSSGVAG
+29 VSGFSGGVAG
-41 ADPLSYNQTPFKLPI
+41 ADALRYTQTPFKLPI

-67 GDGDLDLL
+67 GDGQLDLL

-90 GFDFDKDFISLPL
+90 GFDFGTDFISLP
-103 SGRALGWD
+103 SAGRALGWD

-116 AKGQPSLIT
+116 ADGKPSLIT

-131 VLTYRLNE
+131 VLAYRLNE
-139 TATAWRAPEILLSG
+139 AATEWRAPEVLLSG
-153 VAAAIGSGVQRLH
+153 LAAAIGSGVQRLH
-166 FVRDVNGDDRDDL
+166 FVRDVNGDGRDDL
-179 VLPDGDRLA
+179 ILPDSDRLA
-188 LYLASIEGFLPP
+188 LYLAATGGFLPP
-200 LRIDTQVRLDT
+200 LRIDTQARLNT

-226 RIPPLRLRD
+226 RIPPLQLRD

-272 LDRLFIEES
+272 LDRLAIEES

-353 TFLYDEDGDGS
+353 TFLHDEDSDGS

-429 QIADDARSAAKTTDT
+429 QIAEDARAAVETTDT
-444 LTGLAQLDGS
+444 LTGVAQLDGS
-454 VDELIAEPSDSPLD
+454 VDKPIDVSGD
-468 ASLDGMRV
+468 ASLDTIRD
-476 DLMLLMGNRLSLY
+476 DLMLLVGNRLSLY
-489 LNVIEAAPAPTF
+489 LSVIEAAPAPTF
-501 LGALGYSADRD
+501 LGALGYSPDRD
-512 DYAIDLKAAVDAA
+512 DYAIDLKGVVDAA
-525 MVSSNPLDGINSAPS
+525 MVSSDPLDGINSAPN
-540 LEIDFSSVTVSG
+540 LEIDLSAVTGTG

-567 FVFTAMTPEAIEGI
+567 FVFTAMTPDAIEGI
-581 LLLSD
+581 LLLSDLAI

>member
-1 MISRLSILLRHARSF
+1 MISRLRFLQCHVRAF
-16 AAPRNM
+16 AALRTM
-22 SFVAALA
+22 SFVAAFALA
-29 LSLSVFSSGVAG
+29 VSGFSGGVAG
-41 ADPLSYNQTPFKLPI
+41 ADALSYTQTPFKLPI

-67 GDGDLDLL
+67 GDGQLDLL

-90 GFDFDKDFISLPL
+90 GFDFGTDFISLP
-103 SGRALGWD
+103 SAGRALGWD

-116 AKGQPSLIT
+116 ADGKPSLIT

-131 VLTYRLNE
+131 VLAYRLNE
-139 TATAWRAPEILLSG
+139 AATEWRAPEVLLSG
-153 VAAAIGSGVQRLH
+153 LAAAIGSGVQRLH
-166 FVRDVNGDDRDDL
+166 FVRDVNGDGRDDL
-179 VLPDGDRLA
+179 ILPDSDRLA
-188 LYLASIEGFLPP
+188 LYLAATGGFLPP
-200 LRIDTQVRLDT
+200 LRIDTQARLNT
-211 TLFSPNLE
+211 TLFSPTLE

-226 RIPPLRLRD
+226 RIPPLQLRD

-272 LDRLFIEES
+272 LDRLAIEES

-353 TFLYDEDGDGS
+353 TFLHDEDSDGS

-429 QIADDARSAAKTTDT
+429 QIAEDARAAAETTDT
-444 LTGLAQLDGS
+444 LTGVAQLDGS
-454 VDELIAEPSDSPLD
+454 VDKPIDVSGD
-468 ASLDGMRV
+468 ASLDTIRD
-476 DLMLLMGNRLSLY
+476 DLMLLVGNRLSLY
-489 LNVIEAAPAPTF
+489 LSVIEAAPAPTF
-501 LGALGYSADRD
+501 LGALGYSPDRD
-512 DYAIDLKAAVDAA
+512 DYAIDLKGVVDAA
-525 MVSSNPLDGINSAPS
+525 MVSSDPLDGINSAPS
-540 LEIDFSSVTVSG
+540 LEIDLSAVMGTG
-552 GLVSAR
+552 GMVSAR

-567 FVFTAMTPEAIEGI
+567 FVFTAMTPDAIEGI
-581 LLLSD
+581 LLLSDLAI

>member
-1 MISRLSILLRHARSF
+1 MISHLRFLQCHVHVF
-16 AAPRNM
+16 AALRTL
-22 SFVAALA
+22 SFVAAFVLVV
-29 LSLSVFSSGVAG
+29 SGFSGGVAG
-41 ADPLSYNQTPFKLPI
+41 ADALSYTQTPFKLPI

-67 GDGDLDLL
+67 GDGQLDLL

-90 GFDFDKDFISLPL
+90 GFDFGTDFISLP
-103 SGRALGWD
+103 SAGRALGWD

-116 AKGQPSLIT
+116 ADGKPSLIT

-131 VLTYRLNE
+131 VLAYRLNE
-139 TATAWRAPEILLSG
+139 AATEWRAPEVLLSG
-153 VAAAIGSGVQRLH
+153 LAAAIGSGVQRLH
-166 FVRDVNGDDRDDL
+166 FVRDVNGDGRDDL
-179 VLPDGDRLA
+179 ILPDSDRLA
-188 LYLASIEGFLPP
+188 LYLAATGGFLPP
-200 LRIDTQVRLDT
+200 LRIDTQARLNT

-226 RIPPLRLRD
+226 RIPPLQLRD

-272 LDRLFIEES
+272 LDRLAIEEN

-353 TFLYDEDGDGS
+353 TFLHDEDSDGS

-429 QIADDARSAAKTTDT
+429 QIAEDARAATETTDT
-444 LTGLAQLDGS
+444 LTGVAQLDGS
-454 VDELIAEPSDSPLD
+454 VDKPIDVSGD
-468 ASLDGMRV
+468 ASLDTIRD
-476 DLMLLMGNRLSLY
+476 DLMLLVGNRLSLY
-489 LNVIEAAPAPTF
+489 LSVIEAAPAPTF
-501 LGALGYSADRD
+501 LGALGYSPDRD
-512 DYAIDLKAAVDAA
+512 DYAIDLKGVVDAA
-525 MVSSNPLDGINSAPS
+525 MVSSDPLDGINSAPN
-540 LEIDFSSVTVSG
+540 LEIDLSAVTGTG

-567 FVFTAMTPEAIEGI
+567 FVFTAMTPDAIEGI
-581 LLLSD
+581 LLLSDLAI

>member
-1 MISRLSILLRHARSF
+1 MISHLRFLQCHVRAFSALRTL
-16 AAPRNM
+16 
-22 SFVAALA
+22 SFVAAFALA
-29 LSLSVFSSGVAG
+29 VSGFSGGVAG
-41 ADPLSYNQTPFKLPI
+41 ADALRYTQTPFKLPI

-67 GDGDLDLL
+67 GDGQLDLL

-90 GFDFDKDFISLPL
+90 GFDFGTDFISLP
-103 SGRALGWD
+103 SAGRALGWD

-116 AKGQPSLIT
+116 ADGKPSLIT

-131 VLTYRLNE
+131 VLAYRLNE
-139 TATAWRAPEILLSG
+139 AATEWRAPEVLLSG
-153 VAAAIGSGVQRLH
+153 LAAAIGSGVQRLH
-166 FVRDVNGDDRDDL
+166 FVRDVNGDGRDDL
-179 VLPDGDRLA
+179 ILPDSDRLA
-188 LYLASIEGFLPP
+188 LYLAATGGFLPP
-200 LRIDTQVRLDT
+200 LRIDTQARLNT

-226 RIPPLRLRD
+226 RIPPLQLRD

-272 LDRLFIEES
+272 LDRLAIEES

-353 TFLYDEDGDGS
+353 TFLHDEDSDGS

-429 QIADDARSAAKTTDT
+429 QIAEDARAATETTDT
-444 LTGLAQLDGS
+444 LTGVAQLDGS
-454 VDELIAEPSDSPLD
+454 VDKPIDVSGD
-468 ASLDGMRV
+468 ASLDTIRD
-476 DLMLLMGNRLSLY
+476 DLMLLVGNRLSLY
-489 LNVIEAAPAPTF
+489 LSVIEAAPAPTF
-501 LGALGYSADRD
+501 LGALGYSPDRD
-512 DYAIDLKAAVDAA
+512 DYAIDLKGVVDAA
-525 MVSSNPLDGINSAPS
+525 MVSSDPLDGINSAPN
-540 LEIDFSSVTVSG
+540 LEIDLSAVTGTG

-567 FVFTAMTPEAIEGI
+567 FVFTAMTPDAIEGI
-581 LLLSD
+581 LLLSDLAI

>member
-1 MISRLSILLRHARSF
+1 MISRLRFLQCHVRAF
-16 AAPRNM
+16 AALRTL
-22 SFVAALA
+22 SFVAAFVLA
-29 LSLSVFSSGVAG
+29 VSGFSGGVAG
-41 ADPLSYNQTPFKLPI
+41 ADALRYTQTPFKLPI

-67 GDGDLDLL
+67 GDGQLDLL

-90 GFDFDKDFISLPL
+90 GFDFGTDFISLP
-103 SGRALGWD
+103 SAGRALGWD

-116 AKGQPSLIT
+116 ADGKPSLIT

-131 VLTYRLNE
+131 VLAYRLNE
-139 TATAWRAPEILLSG
+139 AATEWRAPEVLLSG
-153 VAAAIGSGVQRLH
+153 LAAAIGSGVQRLH
-166 FVRDVNGDDRDDL
+166 FVRDVNGDGRDDL
-179 VLPDGDRLA
+179 ILPDSDRLA
-188 LYLASIEGFLPP
+188 LYLAATGGFLPP
-200 LRIDTQVRLDT
+200 LRIDTQARLNT

-226 RIPPLRLRD
+226 RIPPLQLRD

-272 LDRLFIEES
+272 LDRLAIGES

-353 TFLYDEDGDGS
+353 TFLHDEDSDGS

-429 QIADDARSAAKTTDT
+429 QIAEDARAAVETTDT
-444 LTGLAQLDGS
+444 LTGVAQLDGS
-454 VDELIAEPSDSPLD
+454 VDKPIDVSGD
-468 ASLDGMRV
+468 ASLDTIRD
-476 DLMLLMGNRLSLY
+476 DLMLLVGNRLSLY
-489 LNVIEAAPAPTF
+489 LSVIEAAPAPTF
-501 LGALGYSADRD
+501 LGALGYSPDRD
-512 DYAIDLKAAVDAA
+512 DYAIDLKGVVDAA
-525 MVSSNPLDGINSAPS
+525 MVSSDPLDGINSAPN
-540 LEIDFSSVTVSG
+540 LEIDLSAVTGTG

-567 FVFTAMTPEAIEGI
+567 FVFTAMTPDAIEGI
-581 LLLSD
+581 LLLSDLAI

>member
-1 MISRLSILLRHARSF
+1 MISYLRFLQCHVRVF
-16 AAPRNM
+16 AALRTL
-22 SFVAALA
+22 SFVAAFVLVV
-29 LSLSVFSSGVAG
+29 SGFSGGVAG
-41 ADPLSYNQTPFKLPI
+41 ADALSYTQTPFKLPI

-67 GDGDLDLL
+67 GDGQLDLL

-90 GFDFDKDFISLPL
+90 GFDFGTDFISLP
-103 SGRALGWD
+103 SAGRALGWD

-116 AKGQPSLIT
+116 ADGKPSLIT

-131 VLTYRLNE
+131 VLAYRLNE
-139 TATAWRAPEILLSG
+139 AATEWRAPEVLLSG
-153 VAAAIGSGVQRLH
+153 LAAAIGSGVQRLH
-166 FVRDVNGDDRDDL
+166 FVRDVNGDGRDDMI
-179 VLPDGDRLA
+179 LPDSDRLA
-188 LYLASIEGFLPP
+188 LYLAATGGFLPP
-200 LRIDTQVRLDT
+200 LRIDTQARLNT

-226 RIPPLRLRD
+226 RIPPLQLRD

-272 LDRLFIEES
+272 LDRLAIEES

-353 TFLYDEDGDGS
+353 TFLHDEDSDGS

-429 QIADDARSAAKTTDT
+429 QIAEDARAATETTDT
-444 LTGLAQLDGS
+444 LTGVAQLDGS
-454 VDELIAEPSDSPLD
+454 VDKPIDVSGD
-468 ASLDGMRV
+468 ASLDTIRD
-476 DLMLLMGNRLSLY
+476 DLMLLVGNRLSLY
-489 LNVIEAAPAPTF
+489 LSVIEAAPAPTF
-501 LGALGYSADRD
+501 LGALGYSPDRD
-512 DYAIDLKAAVDAA
+512 DYAIDLKGVVDAA
-525 MVSSNPLDGINSAPS
+525 MVSSDPLDGINSAPN
-540 LEIDFSSVTVSG
+540 LEIDLSAVTGTG

-567 FVFTAMTPEAIEGI
+567 FVFTAMTPDAIEGI
-581 LLLSD
+581 LLLSDLAI

>member
-1 MISRLSILLRHARSF
+1 AMNSRSTSARCWSRFWPQCYPAAFVLPLLATSLF
-16 AAPRNM
+16 AASIAPSNATGA
-22 SFVAALA
+22 SAAAL
-29 LSLSVFSSGVAG
+29 SFT
-41 ADPLSYNQTPFKLPI
+41 QTPFRLPI

-67 GDGDLDLL
+67 GDGRLDLL
-75 AQLDTELRLYLQRDG
+75 AQLDTELRLYLQRGG
-90 GFDFDKDFISLPL
+90 GFDFDAGFISLPL

-111 IGLVD
+111 IGIADAQGKPGLV
-116 AKGQPSLIT
+116 T
-125 LERGSE
+125 LERGNE
-131 VLTYRLNE
+131 VRVYRLDT
-139 TATAWRAPEILLSG
+139 TATQWQAPETLLSG
-153 VAAAIGSGVQRLH
+153 FAAAIGSGIERLH
-166 FVRDVNGDDRDDL
+166 FVRDVNGDGFDDL
-179 VLPDGDRLA
+179 ILPDSDRLA
-188 LYLASIEGFLPP
+188 LYLATTEGFLPP
-200 LRIDTQVRLDT
+200 LRIDTQVRLNT
-211 TLFSPNLE
+211 TLFSPDLD

-226 RIPPLRLRD
+226 RIPPLQLRD
-235 VNGDLAADLI
+235 VNGDRTADLI

-252 AVFLADPTAAN
+252 AVFLADLSAAN
-263 YFSADPSFE
+263 YFSPEPSFE
-272 LDRLFIEES
+272 LDRLAIEDS

-322 GGKVSVFPGTRA
+322 GGKVSVFPGTLT

-353 TFLYDEDGDGS
+353 TFLHDEDGDGT

-429 QIADDARSAAKTTDT
+429 QIADEARSSTETTDT
-444 LTGLAQLDGS
+444 LSGAAQLDGQEQD
-454 VDELIAEPSDSPLD
+454 VARD
-468 ASLDGMRV
+468 
-476 DLMLLMGNRLSLY
+476 DLMLLAGTRLSLF

-501 LGALGYSADRD
+501 LGALG
-512 DYAIDLKAAVDAA
+512 
-525 MVSSNPLDGINSAPS
+525 
-540 LEIDFSSVTVSG
+540 
-552 GLVSAR
+552 
-558 INQDNRDDI
+558 
-567 FVFTAMTPEAIEGI
+567 
-581 LLLSD
+581 

>member
-1 MISRLSILLRHARSF
+1 MISHLRFLQCHVRAF
-16 AAPRNM
+16 AALRTL
-22 SFVAALA
+22 SFVAAFVLA
-29 LSLSVFSSGVAG
+29 VSGFSGGVAG
-41 ADPLSYNQTPFKLPI
+41 ADALRYTQTPFKLPI
-56 ETASLTAVDLN
+56 ETTSLTAVDLN
-67 GDGDLDLL
+67 GDGQLDLL

-90 GFDFDKDFISLPL
+90 GFDFGTDFISLPL
-103 SGRALGWD
+103 TGRALGWD

-116 AKGQPSLIT
+116 ADGKPSLIT

-131 VLTYRLNE
+131 VLAYRLNE
-139 TATAWRAPEILLSG
+139 AATEWRAPEVLLSG
-153 VAAAIGSGVQRLH
+153 LAAAIGSGVQRLH
-166 FVRDVNGDDRDDL
+166 FVRDVNGDGRDDL
-179 VLPDGDRLA
+179 ILPDSDRLA
-188 LYLASIEGFLPP
+188 LYLAATGGFLPP
-200 LRIDTQVRLDT
+200 LRIDTQARLNT

-226 RIPPLRLRD
+226 RIPPLQLRD

-272 LDRLFIEES
+272 LDRLAIEES

-353 TFLYDEDGDGS
+353 TFLHDEDSDGS

-429 QIADDARSAAKTTDT
+429 QIAEDARAATETTDT
-444 LTGLAQLDGS
+444 LTGVAQLDGS
-454 VDELIAEPSDSPLD
+454 VDKPVDVSGD
-468 ASLDGMRV
+468 ASLDTIRD
-476 DLMLLMGNRLSLY
+476 DLMLLVGNRLSLY
-489 LNVIEAAPAPTF
+489 LSAIEAAPAPTF
-501 LGALGYSADRD
+501 LGALGYSPDRD
-512 DYAIDLKAAVDAA
+512 DYAIDLKGVVDAA
-525 MVSSNPLDGINSAPS
+525 MVSSDPLDGINSAPN
-540 LEIDFSSVTVSG
+540 LEIDLSAVTGTG

-567 FVFTAMTPEAIEGI
+567 FVFTAMTPDAIEGI
-581 LLLSD
+581 LLLSDLAN

>member
-1 MISRLSILLRHARSF
+1 MNSRSASALCWSRFWPQCYPAAFVLPLLATSLF
-16 AAPRNM
+16 AASIAPSNAAGA
-22 SFVAALA
+22 SAAAL
-29 LSLSVFSSGVAG
+29 SFT
-41 ADPLSYNQTPFKLPI
+41 QTPFRLPI

-67 GDGDLDLL
+67 GDGRLDLL
-75 AQLDTELRLYLQRDG
+75 AQLDAELRLYLQREG
-90 GFDFDKDFISLPL
+90 GFDFDADFISLPL

-111 IGLVD
+111 IGVADAQGKPGLV
-116 AKGQPSLIT
+116 T
-125 LERGSE
+125 LERGNE
-131 VLTYRLNE
+131 VRVYRLDT
-139 TATAWRAPEILLSG
+139 TATQWQAPETLLNG
-153 VAAAIGSGVQRLH
+153 FAAAIGSGIERLH
-166 FVRDVNGDDRDDL
+166 FVRDVNGDGFDDL
-179 VLPDGDRLA
+179 ILPDSDRLA
-188 LYLASIEGFLPP
+188 LYLATAEGFLPP
-200 LRIDTQVRLDT
+200 LRIDTQVRLNT
-211 TLFSPNLE
+211 TLFSPDLE

-226 RIPPLRLRD
+226 RIPPLQLRD

-252 AVFLADPTAAN
+252 AVFLADTTAAN
-263 YFSADPSFE
+263 YFSPEPSFE
-272 LDRLFIEES
+272 LDRL
-281 LGEFDIET
+281 D
-289 LDFANL
+289 
-295 TGVLALTHEELLE
+295 

-322 GGKVSVFPGTRA
+322 GGKVSVFPGTLT
-334 GIDVST
+334 GIDIST
-340 PTQVLR
+340 PNQVLR

-353 TFLYDEDGDGS
+353 TFLHDEDGDGT

-429 QIADDARSAAKTTDT
+429 QIADEARSTAEKTDT
-444 LTGLAQLDGS
+444 LSGSAQLDGQEQD
-454 VDELIAEPSDSPLD
+454 VARD
-468 ASLDGMRV
+468 
-476 DLMLLMGNRLSLY
+476 DLMLLAGTRLSLF

-501 LGALGYSADRD
+501 LGALGYSPDRD
-512 DYAIDLKAAVDAA
+512 DYSIDLKAVVDAA
-525 MVSSNPLDGINSAPS
+525 MISSNPLDGITTPPS
-540 LEIDFSSVTVSG
+540 LDIDLPAPASSG

-567 FVFTAMTPEAIEGI
+567 FVFTAMTPDAIEGI

>member
-1 MISRLSILLRHARSF
+1 MISRLRFLQCHVRAF
-16 AAPRNM
+16 AALRTM
-22 SFVAALA
+22 SFVAAFALA
-29 LSLSVFSSGVAG
+29 VSGFSGGVAG
-41 ADPLSYNQTPFKLPI
+41 ADALSYTQTPFKLPI

-67 GDGDLDLL
+67 GDGQLDLL

-90 GFDFDKDFISLPL
+90 GFDFGTDFISLP
-103 SGRALGWD
+103 SAGRALGWD

-116 AKGQPSLIT
+116 ADGKPSLIT

-131 VLTYRLNE
+131 VLAYRLNE
-139 TATAWRAPEILLSG
+139 AATEWRAPEVLLSG
-153 VAAAIGSGVQRLH
+153 LAAAIGSGVQRLH
-166 FVRDVNGDDRDDL
+166 FVRDVNGDGRDDL
-179 VLPDGDRLA
+179 ILPDSDRLA
-188 LYLASIEGFLPP
+188 LYLAATGGFLPP
-200 LRIDTQVRLDT
+200 LRIDTQARLNT
-211 TLFSPNLE
+211 TLFSPTLE

-226 RIPPLRLRD
+226 RIPPLQLRD

-272 LDRLFIEES
+272 LDRLAIEES

-353 TFLYDEDGDGS
+353 TFLHDEDSDGS

-429 QIADDARSAAKTTDT
+429 QIAEDARAATETTDT
-444 LTGLAQLDGS
+444 LTGVAQLDGS
-454 VDELIAEPSDSPLD
+454 VDKPIDVSGD
-468 ASLDGMRV
+468 ASLDTIRD
-476 DLMLLMGNRLSLY
+476 DLMLLVGNRLSLY
-489 LNVIEAAPAPTF
+489 LSVIEAAPAPTF
-501 LGALGYSADRD
+501 LGALGYSPDRD
-512 DYAIDLKAAVDAA
+512 DYAIDLKGVVDAA
-525 MVSSNPLDGINSAPS
+525 MVSSDPLDGINSAPS
-540 LEIDFSSVTVSG
+540 LEIDLSAVMGTG
-552 GLVSAR
+552 GMVSAR

-567 FVFTAMTPEAIEGI
+567 FVFTAMTPDAIEGI
-581 LLLSD
+581 LLLSDLAI

>member
-1 MISRLSILLRHARSF
+1 MISRLRFLQCHVRAF
-16 AAPRNM
+16 AALRTL
-22 SFVAALA
+22 SFVAAFVLA
-29 LSLSVFSSGVAG
+29 VSGFSGGVAG
-41 ADPLSYNQTPFKLPI
+41 ADALSYTQTPFKLPI

-67 GDGDLDLL
+67 GDGQLDLL

-90 GFDFDKDFISLPL
+90 GFDFGADFISLPL
-103 SGRALGWD
+103 TGRALGWD
-111 IGLVD
+111 IGLMD
-116 AKGQPSLIT
+116 ADGKPSLIT

-131 VLTYRLNE
+131 VLAYRLNE
-139 TATAWRAPEILLSG
+139 AATEWRAPEVLLSG
-153 VAAAIGSGVQRLH
+153 LAAAIGSGVQRLH
-166 FVRDVNGDDRDDL
+166 FVRDVNGDGRDDL
-179 VLPDGDRLA
+179 ILPDSDRLA
-188 LYLASIEGFLPP
+188 LYLAATGGFLPP
-200 LRIDTQVRLDT
+200 LRIDTQAQLNT

-226 RIPPLRLRD
+226 RIPPLQLRD

-272 LDRLFIEES
+272 LDRLAIEES

-353 TFLYDEDGDGS
+353 TFLHDEDSDGS

-429 QIADDARSAAKTTDT
+429 QIAEDARAAAETTDT
-444 LTGLAQLDGS
+444 LTGVAQLDGS
-454 VDELIAEPSDSPLD
+454 VNKPIDVSGD
-468 ASLDGMRV
+468 ASLDTIRD
-476 DLMLLMGNRLSLY
+476 DLMLLVGNRLSLY
-489 LNVIEAAPAPTF
+489 LSVIEAAPAPTF
-501 LGALGYSADRD
+501 LGALGYSPDRD
-512 DYAIDLKAAVDAA
+512 DYAIDLKGVVDAA
-525 MVSSNPLDGINSAPS
+525 MVSSDPLDGINSAPN
-540 LEIDFSSVTVSG
+540 LEIDLSAVTGTG

-567 FVFTAMTPEAIEGI
+567 FVFTAMTPDAIEGI
-581 LLLSD
+581 LLLSDLAI

>member
-1 MISRLSILLRHARSF
+1 MISRPRFLQCHVRAF
-16 AAPRNM
+16 AALRTL
-22 SFVAALA
+22 SFVAAFVLVV
-29 LSLSVFSSGVAG
+29 SGFSGGVAG
-41 ADPLSYNQTPFKLPI
+41 ADALRYTQTPFKLPI

-67 GDGDLDLL
+67 GDGQLDLL

-90 GFDFDKDFISLPL
+90 GFDFGTDFISLPL
-103 SGRALGWD
+103 TGRALGWD

-116 AKGQPSLIT
+116 ADGKPSLIT

-131 VLTYRLNE
+131 VLAYRLNE
-139 TATAWRAPEILLSG
+139 AATEWRAPEVLLSG
-153 VAAAIGSGVQRLH
+153 LAAAIGSGVQRLH
-166 FVRDVNGDDRDDL
+166 FVRDVNGDGRDDL
-179 VLPDGDRLA
+179 ILPDSDRLA
-188 LYLASIEGFLPP
+188 LYLAATGGFLPP
-200 LRIDTQVRLDT
+200 LRIDTQARLNT

-226 RIPPLRLRD
+226 RIPPLQLRD

-272 LDRLFIEES
+272 LDRLAIEES

-353 TFLYDEDGDGS
+353 TFLHDEDSDGS

-429 QIADDARSAAKTTDT
+429 QIAEDARAAAETTDT
-444 LTGLAQLDGS
+444 LTGVAQLDGS
-454 VDELIAEPSDSPLD
+454 VDKPIDVSGD
-468 ASLDGMRV
+468 ASLDTIRD
-476 DLMLLMGNRLSLY
+476 DLMILVGNRLSLY
-489 LNVIEAAPAPTF
+489 LSVIEAAPAPTF
-501 LGALGYSADRD
+501 LGALGYSPDRD
-512 DYAIDLKAAVDAA
+512 DYAIDLKGVVDAA
-525 MVSSNPLDGINSAPS
+525 MVSSDPLDGINSAPS
-540 LEIDFSSVTVSG
+540 LEIDLSAVTGTG

-567 FVFTAMTPEAIEGI
+567 FVFTAMTPDAIEGI
-581 LLLSD
+581 LLLSDLAN

>member
-1 MISRLSILLRHARSF
+1 MISHLRFLQCHVRAF
-16 AAPRNM
+16 AALRTL
-22 SFVAALA
+22 SFVAAFVLVV
-29 LSLSVFSSGVAG
+29 SGFSGGVAG
-41 ADPLSYNQTPFKLPI
+41 ADALRYTQTPFKLPI

-67 GDGDLDLL
+67 GDGQLDLL

-90 GFDFDKDFISLPL
+90 GFDFGTDFISLPL
-103 SGRALGWD
+103 TGRALGWD

-116 AKGQPSLIT
+116 ADGKPSLIT
-125 LERGSE
+125 LEQGSE
-131 VLTYRLNE
+131 VLAYRLNE
-139 TATAWRAPEILLSG
+139 AATEWRAPEVLLSG
-153 VAAAIGSGVQRLH
+153 LAAAIGSGVQRLH
-166 FVRDVNGDDRDDL
+166 FVRDVNGDGRDDL
-179 VLPDGDRLA
+179 ILPDSDRLA
-188 LYLASIEGFLPP
+188 LYLAATGGFLPP
-200 LRIDTQVRLDT
+200 LRIDTQARLNT

-226 RIPPLRLRD
+226 RIPPLQLRD

-272 LDRLFIEES
+272 LDRLAIEES

-353 TFLYDEDGDGS
+353 TFLHDEDSDGS

-429 QIADDARSAAKTTDT
+429 QIAEDARAATETTDT
-444 LTGLAQLDGS
+444 LTGVAQLDGS
-454 VDELIAEPSDSPLD
+454 VDKPIDVSGD
-468 ASLDGMRV
+468 ASLDTIRD
-476 DLMLLMGNRLSLY
+476 DLMLLVGNRLSLY
-489 LNVIEAAPAPTF
+489 LSAIEAAPAPTF
-501 LGALGYSADRD
+501 LGALGYSPDRD
-512 DYAIDLKAAVDAA
+512 DYAIDLKGVVDAA
-525 MVSSNPLDGINSAPS
+525 MVSSDPLDGINSAPS
-540 LEIDFSSVTVSG
+540 LEIDLSAVTGTG

-567 FVFTAMTPEAIEGI
+567 FVFTAMTPDAIEGI
-581 LLLSD
+581 LLLSDLAN

>member
-1 MISRLSILLRHARSF
+1 MISRLRFLQCHVRAF
-16 AAPRNM
+16 AALRTL
-22 SFVAALA
+22 SFVAAFVLA
-29 LSLSVFSSGVAG
+29 VSGFSGGVAG
-41 ADPLSYNQTPFKLPI
+41 ADALSYTQTPFKLPI

-67 GDGDLDLL
+67 GDGQLDLL
-75 AQLDTELRLYLQRDG
+75 AQLDTKLRLYLQRDG
-90 GFDFDKDFISLPL
+90 GFDFGTDFISLPL
-103 SGRALGWD
+103 TGRALGWD

-116 AKGQPSLIT
+116 ADGKPSLIT

-131 VLTYRLNE
+131 VLAYRLNE
-139 TATAWRAPEILLSG
+139 AATEWRAPEVLLSG
-153 VAAAIGSGVQRLH
+153 LAAAIGSGVQRLH
-166 FVRDVNGDDRDDL
+166 FVRDVNGDGRDDL
-179 VLPDGDRLA
+179 ILPESDRLA
-188 LYLASIEGFLPP
+188 LYLAATGGFLPP
-200 LRIDTQVRLDT
+200 LRIDTQAQLNT

-226 RIPPLRLRD
+226 RIPPLQLRD

-272 LDRLFIEES
+272 LDRLAIEES

-295 TGVLALTHEELLE
+295 TGVLALTHEELLG

-353 TFLYDEDGDGS
+353 TFLHDEDSDGS

-429 QIADDARSAAKTTDT
+429 QIAEDARAAAETTDT
-444 LTGLAQLDGS
+444 LTGVAQLDGS
-454 VDELIAEPSDSPLD
+454 VNKPIDVSGD
-468 ASLDGMRV
+468 ASLDTIRD
-476 DLMLLMGNRLSLY
+476 DLMLLVGNRLSLY
-489 LNVIEAAPAPTF
+489 LSVIEAAPAPTF
-501 LGALGYSADRD
+501 LGALGYSPDRD
-512 DYAIDLKAAVDAA
+512 DYAIDLKGVVDAA
-525 MVSSNPLDGINSAPS
+525 MVSSDPLDGINSAPN
-540 LEIDFSSVTVSG
+540 LEIDLSAVTGTG

-567 FVFTAMTPEAIEGI
+567 FVFTAMTPDAIEGI
-581 LLLSD
+581 LLLSDLAI

>member
-1 MISRLSILLRHARSF
+1 MISRPRFLQCHVRAF
-16 AAPRNM
+16 AALRTL
-22 SFVAALA
+22 SFVAAFVLVV
-29 LSLSVFSSGVAG
+29 SGFSGGVAG
-41 ADPLSYNQTPFKLPI
+41 ADALRYTQTPFKLPI

-67 GDGDLDLL
+67 GDGQLDLL

-90 GFDFDKDFISLPL
+90 GFDFGTDFISLPL
-103 SGRALGWD
+103 TGRALGWD

-116 AKGQPSLIT
+116 ADGKPSLIT

-131 VLTYRLNE
+131 VLAYRLNE
-139 TATAWRAPEILLSG
+139 AATEWRAPEVLLSG
-153 VAAAIGSGVQRLH
+153 LAAAIGSGVQRLH
-166 FVRDVNGDDRDDL
+166 FVRDVNGDGLDDL
-179 VLPDGDRLA
+179 ILPDSDRLA
-188 LYLASIEGFLPP
+188 LYLAATGGFLPP
-200 LRIDTQVRLDT
+200 LRIDTQARLNT

-226 RIPPLRLRD
+226 RIPPLQLRD

-272 LDRLFIEES
+272 LDRLAIEES

-353 TFLYDEDGDGS
+353 TFLHDEDSDGS

-429 QIADDARSAAKTTDT
+429 QIAEDARAAVETTDT
-444 LTGLAQLDGS
+444 LTGVAQLDGS
-454 VDELIAEPSDSPLD
+454 VDKPIDVSGD
-468 ASLDGMRV
+468 ASLDTIRD
-476 DLMLLMGNRLSLY
+476 DLMLLVGNRLSLY
-489 LNVIEAAPAPTF
+489 LSVIEAAPAPTF
-501 LGALGYSADRD
+501 LGALGYSPDRD
-512 DYAIDLKAAVDAA
+512 DYAIDLKGVVDAA
-525 MVSSNPLDGINSAPS
+525 MVSSDPLDGINSAPS
-540 LEIDFSSVTVSG
+540 LEIDLSAVTGTG

-567 FVFTAMTPEAIEGI
+567 FVFTAMTPDAIEGI
-581 LLLSD
+581 LLLSDLAN